1 MAIFLGV
8 YWNWPEFGSPS
19 ERSDA
24 RQARRAFTF
33 ANGSTYTGE
42 WLGAD
47 LFLVKQHE
55 ENVTCLPEI
64 PDTDTE
70 M

>member
-1 MAIFLGV
+1 MTRDFWVAQWTFSSGCL
-8 YWNWPEFGSPS
+8 P
-19 ERSDA
+19 
-24 RQARRAFTF
+24 QARRAFTF